1 MKAEST
7 DMVNSTQLASF
18 LSQLKE
24 RFTTLVLGII
34 VIQPTKILG
43 ALWTLMKIINIMV
56 EKTELL
62 LMESKRNSGAF
73 VITPM
78 LATFHQDV
86 SSYCLVLAI
95 EKRNVFELIL

>member
-43 ALWTLMKIINIMV
+43 ALWTLIIITNIMV

-62 LMESKRNSGAF
+62 LMERKRNFGAF
-73 VITPM
+73 VMTLMHVI
-78 LATFHQDV
+78 FHQDV
-86 SSYCLVLAI
+86 SMHAKNCL
-95 EKRNVFELIL
+95 F